1 MTREDVKKAAE
12 KIVMDWRNADRP
24 ALEKFLPKELAEII
38 NAALEEAADEV
49 AKRVIGGRAWN
60 ENQALEGRVVAAC
73 AATVRAR
80 KIP

>member
-38 NAALEEAADEV
+38 NAALEEAAKFIELPAGLPIVMDMDG
-49 AKRVIGGRAWN
+49 ID
-60 ENQALEGRVVAAC
+60 LLSEG
-73 AATVRAR
+73 VRAL